1 MKEKYIIAHMQVAYV
16 YARLS
21 SCKRRK
27 VGCVIIKENTPIA
40 IGYNGTP
47 SGSDNCCEDVAG
59 KSKPTVIHAEDNA
72 LRKLTSS
79 TESAR
84 DSTMFI
90 TTAPCIICAPR
101 IVDAGVKRVIYD
113 DIYHNFDGV
122 NYLQSRGIEVMRFTA
137 DLSSKIK

>member
-1 MKEKYIIAHMQVAYV
+1 MKEKYIIAHMKVAYV
-16 YARLS
+16 YADLS

-47 SGSDNCCEDVAG
+47 SGSDNCCETPDG
-59 KSKPTVIHAEDNA
+59 KTKPTVIHAEDNA

-79 TESAR
+79 TESAKG
-84 DSTMFI
+84 STMFI
-90 TTAPCIICAPR
+90 TTAPCILCAPR

-113 DIYHNFDGV
+113 EVYHNFDGIE
-122 NYLQSRGIEVMRFTA
+122 YLQSRGIEVLQYTA
-137 DLSSKIK
+137 TLSSKKE